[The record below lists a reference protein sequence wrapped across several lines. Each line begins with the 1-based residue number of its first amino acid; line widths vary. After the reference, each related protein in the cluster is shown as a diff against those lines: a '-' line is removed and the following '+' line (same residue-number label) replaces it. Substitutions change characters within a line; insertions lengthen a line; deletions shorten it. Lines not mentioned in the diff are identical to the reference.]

1 MHLTTAYR
9 EKCGLAQK
17 RVLVVSSFQ
26 GGGVIFPRVTLT
38 FLTLKNPFLTADNG

>member
-26 GGGVIFPRVTLT
+26 GGGHFSESNSHL
-38 FLTLKNPFLTADNG
+38 FNPQKPFSNGR